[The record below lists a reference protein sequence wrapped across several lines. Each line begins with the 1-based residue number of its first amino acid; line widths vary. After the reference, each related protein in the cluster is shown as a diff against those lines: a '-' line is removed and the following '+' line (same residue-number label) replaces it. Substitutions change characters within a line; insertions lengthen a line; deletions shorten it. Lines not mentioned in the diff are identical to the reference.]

1 MFPSLFGYSFS
12 SSWLFSGSR
21 ALSRKKPATIRQ
33 QEQPTARATNS
44 QQPVAI
50 RAAGVAKR
58 VDPAALPLGST
69 RSRTQTPFSRQRR
82 LAVAEIHGVESPKRG
97 AEFHF
102 PQICT
107 TLERNA
113 CFFHKWP
120 SRLQGGGG
128 YAALGRCRGHQHG
141 AKNSLKTCNCRN
153 FRGLGL
159 QKHETVVIFRVKT
172 IKNAKLSSI

>member
-1 MFPSLFGYSFS
+1 MGTLRYHCVFSNILWYSREFPSLFGYSFS

-21 ALSRKKPATIRQ
+21 ALSRKNPATIRQ
-33 QEQPTARATNS
+33 QQQPTARATNS

-50 RAAGVAKR
+50 CAAGVAKR
-58 VDPAALPLGST
+58 VDPAALPLGSL
-69 RSRTQTPFSRQRR
+69 RSRTQIPFSRQRR
-82 LAVAEIHGVESPKRG
+82 LAVAEIHGIESPKRG

-120 SRLQGGGG
+120 SGLTAGGGSRRAWPVLWPISSRE
-128 YAALGRCRGHQHG
+128 YD
-141 AKNSLKTCNCRN
+141 
-153 FRGLGL
+153 
-159 QKHETVVIFRVKT
+159 
-172 IKNAKLSSI
+172 NASG

>member
-1 MFPSLFGYSFS
+1 MGILWYHCAFSNILGYSRVFPSLFGYSFS

-33 QEQPTARATNS
+33 QQQPTARATNS

-50 RAAGVAKR
+50 CAAGVAKR

-69 RSRTQTPFSRQRR
+69 RSRTQIHFSPQRG
-82 LAVAEIHGVESPKRG
+82 LALAEIHGVESPKRG

-107 TLERNA
+107 TLKRNA
-113 CFFHKWP
+113 CFLHKWP
-120 SRLQGGGG
+120 SGLRGGGVFRQDEPV
-128 YAALGRCRGHQHG
+128 LSRC
-141 AKNSLKTCNCRN
+141 CR
-153 FRGLGL
+153 
-159 QKHETVVIFRVKT
+159 V
-172 IKNAKLSSI
+172 

>member
-12 SSWLFSGSR
+12 SSRLFSGSR

-33 QEQPTARATNS
+33 QQQQQPTARATNS

-50 RAAGVAKR
+50 CAAGVAKR

-69 RSRTQTPFSRQRR
+69 RSRTQTPFSRERR

-102 PQICT
+102 SQICT
-107 TLERNA
+107 TLKQNA
-113 CFFHKWP
+113 CFLHKWP
-120 SRLQGGGG
+120 SGLRAGGVRR
-128 YAALGRCRGHQHG
+128 AWPV
-141 AKNSLKTCNCRN
+141 SWPSKTCNCRN
-153 FRGLGL
+153 FQGLSL
-159 QKHETVVIFRVKT
+159 QKHETVVTFSVKSM
-172 IKNAKLSSI
+172 KNAKLPSNLGS

>member
-1 MFPSLFGYSFS
+1 MVSLRIFEYSRVFPSLFGCSFS
-12 SSWLFSGSR
+12 GSRLFSGSR

-33 QEQPTARATNS
+33 QQQPTARATNS

-69 RSRTQTPFSRQRR
+69 RSRTQTTFSRQRR

-107 TLERNA
+107 TSKRIA
-113 CFFHKWP
+113 CFLHKWP
-120 SRLQGGGG
+120 SGLKAGGVSRRSQPV
-128 YAALGRCRGHQHG
+128 LGRC
-141 AKNSLKTCNCRN
+141 
-153 FRGLGL
+153 
-159 QKHETVVIFRVKT
+159 FRV
-172 IKNAKLSSI
+172 

>member
-1 MFPSLFGYSFS
+1 MVSLRIFKYSRVFPSLFGCSFS
-12 SSWLFSGSR
+12 SSRLFSGSR
-21 ALSRKKPATIRQ
+21 VVSRKKPATIRQ
-33 QEQPTARATNS
+33 QQQPTARATNS

-69 RSRTQTPFSRQRR
+69 RSRTQTHFSPQRG
-82 LAVAEIHGVESPKRG
+82 LALAEIHGVESPKRG

-107 TLERNA
+107 TPIRNA

-120 SRLQGGGG
+120 SGLQAGGGFPSLL
-128 YAALGRCRGHQHG
+128 ADVVAHG
-141 AKNSLKTCNCRN
+141 KTN
-153 FRGLGL
+153 
-159 QKHETVVIFRVKT
+159 V
-172 IKNAKLSSI
+172 SSEVLILPGVR